1 MSAAP
6 SLNTFGAIL
15 SFAIDL
21 EARLGEYYSAAGA
34 QAAAG
39 EAADLAEQFEEYA
52 RKSARR
58 GQRLTAIR
66 QEHVTEMILEPISGL
81 NAADY
86 LIDFDA
92 QAAGADALAEA
103 IRLETRA
110 ERFYAEAGPK
120 LNVTEARRA
129 FQRLAQENAERLAAL
144 HAVAG

>member
-21 EARLGEYYSAAGA
+21 EARLGEYYT
-34 QAAAG
+34 AAAG
-39 EAADLAEQFEEYA
+39 GTADLAEQFEEYA
-52 RKSARR
+52 RKSAKR

-66 QEHVTEMILEPISGL
+66 QENVTEMILEPIAGL
-81 NAADY
+81 NAEDY
-86 LIDFDA
+86 LIDFDPDT
-92 QAAGADALAEA
+92 AGGAALAEA

-129 FQRLAQENAERLAAL
+129 FQRLAQENAERLEAL